1 MFFSRLFICFL
12 ELGVKVVLRVDV
24 ASFAELAVVKSATW
38 VREMFSRISAIVVA
52 SSYKYS
58 SRR

>member
-1 MFFSRLFICFL
+1 MCFL
-12 ELGVKVVLRVDV
+12 ELGVKDDLWVDDT
-24 ASFAELAVVKSATW
+24 SFAELAVVKSAAW